1 VLKKAGIVVAT
12 AAAGLLA
19 VSPLAFAGSKGDN
32 GHDEGDDHRGDRKG
46 SSHHHS
52 SYKNHEE
59 ENTLFKQEGDGGNNA
74 CKNTQVGRFD
84 AIGGNS
90 GLLGVLP
97 ILNGN
102 NVLDQ
107 VNALQC
113 VNVGNNNL
121 NGNEFG
127 VSVFGDNNGGHDN
140 NEFGH

>member
-1 VLKKAGIVVAT
+1 MLKKAGIVVAT

-19 VSPLAFAGSKGDN
+19 VSPLAFAGSKDN
-32 GHDEGDDHRGDRKG
+32 HDGHGGHERDDKRH
-46 SSHHHS
+46 SSHH

-74 CKNTQVGRFD
+74 CKNTQVGEFE

-97 ILNGN
+97 ILNGIN
-102 NVLDQ
+102 ALDQ

-113 VNVGNNNL
+113 VNLLNNNL
-121 NGNEFG
+121 NGNEVG
-127 VSVFGDNNGGHDN
+127 VAVFGENRGGDDNNRISD
-140 NEFGH
+140 